1 MYVPVARQ
9 LWCEVMCYHRKYIL
23 RGVYIIYGVMK
34 CCNRLLAVDMAD
46 VARDH
51 SVWLGKW
58 QKM

>member
-9 LWCEVMCYHRKYIL
+9 LWCEECVIIDNIL
-23 RGVYIIYGVMK
+23 RRVYIIYGVMK
-34 CCNRLLAVDMAD
+34 CCDRVLAVDMAD